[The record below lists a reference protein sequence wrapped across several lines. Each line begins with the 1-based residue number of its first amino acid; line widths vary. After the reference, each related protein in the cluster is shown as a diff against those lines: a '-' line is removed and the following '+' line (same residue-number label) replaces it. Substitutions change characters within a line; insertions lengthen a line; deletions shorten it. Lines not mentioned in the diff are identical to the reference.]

1 MISAAYKIESIGA
14 QNVPPAGPH
23 FSFTRRVYKKAQE
36 QENDCLFGVELTEYN
51 NFSFGNKEKMNFKIE
66 IIYESGPNSRFRK
79 LSSKLEIGK
88 LVFITGFLDLDDN
101 ELPCVVAKEID
112 LLDEFTSSD
121 RNIIFQSPLS
131 CTNKFRKNKNVIIKK
146 ERVSE
151 DNETEVINNNDSGI
165 IEMEDE
171 KKDEI
176 KEESEVNNEKTNKNS
191 KGKKRELMDLST
203 QRLKKGR
210 SNAYKKDDDEIFD
223 DNNEYNEEEYDE
235 KIIDLEAK
243 KPPKR
248 PGRKKK

>member
-23 FSFTRRVYKKAQE
+23 FFLLEEYIKKAQE

-112 LLDEFTSSD
+112 LLDE
-121 RNIIFQSPLS
+121 I
-131 CTNKFRKNKNVIIKK
+131 
-146 ERVSE
+146 
-151 DNETEVINNNDSGI
+151 
-165 IEMEDE
+165 
-171 KKDEI
+171 
-176 KEESEVNNEKTNKNS
+176 
-191 KGKKRELMDLST
+191 
-203 QRLKKGR
+203 
-210 SNAYKKDDDEIFD
+210 Y
-223 DNNEYNEEEYDE
+223 
-235 KIIDLEAK
+235 
-243 KPPKR
+243 
-248 PGRKKK
+248 